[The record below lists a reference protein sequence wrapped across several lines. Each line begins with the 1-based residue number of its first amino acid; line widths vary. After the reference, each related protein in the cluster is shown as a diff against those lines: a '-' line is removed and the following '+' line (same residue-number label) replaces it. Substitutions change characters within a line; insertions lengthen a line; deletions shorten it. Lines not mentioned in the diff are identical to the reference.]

1 NELKKGDRFAAS
13 NELLT
18 TEVLNTAFS
27 ALSGSFDHKHGG
39 FGGAP
44 KFPPSMTLM
53 FLLNYYKRTNSAE
66 ALKMVETTLQKM
78 AAGGMYDHLGG
89 GFARYSV
96 DAHWLVPHFE
106 KMLYDNALL
115 TRIYLYAYQE
125 TKNPIYRTVA
135 EETLDY
141 VLRDMTDRTGGFYSS
156 ED

>member
-18 TEVLNTAFS
+18 TEVLNSAFS
-27 ALSGSFDHKHGG
+27 ALSGSFDHNNGG

-53 FLLNYYKRTNSAE
+53 FLLNYYKRTNSAL

-96 DAHWLVPHFE
+96 DARWLVPHFE

-125 TKNPIYRTVA
+125 TKNPLYRRVA
-135 EETLDY
+135 EETLQY
-141 VLRDMTDRTGGFYSS
+141 IFRDMS
-156 ED
+156 